1 MDHASPTSKGIGAE
15 GASRLARECPC
26 PDVAR
31 PCPDVAPAAL
41 PWNKPIIC
49 RKDVQ
54 IPKFHGSLT
63 PPVQLREPSDRGHSC
78 PLPNDDVRLPEERC
92 RVSQP
97 VPLPPPGFDE
107 LDPDEKLDYLES
119 LWDRVSGS
127 PDSVPLPE
135 WHVDVLRKRL
145 AAEDE
150 EVEWSTVRSQI
161 LERLRKNRA

>member
-1 MDHASPTSKGIGAE
+1 M
-15 GASRLARECPC
+15 
-26 PDVAR
+26 
-31 PCPDVAPAAL
+31 
-41 PWNKPIIC
+41 
-49 RKDVQ
+49 
-54 IPKFHGSLT
+54 
-63 PPVQLREPSDRGHSC
+63 
-78 PLPNDDVRLPEERC
+78 
-92 RVSQP
+92 SQP